1 MIARTSFAEI
11 GVERGLDCGS
21 LVLGNAGEIDEHPGN
36 IVARPLR
43 RVDFMTLSVEQ
54 HVGRCSPPSFGQG
67 YEQGAG
73 ACFKEASHGVRQS
86 VSPLL
91 RSERDGSRPN
101 QPA

>member
-1 MIARTSFAEI
+1 MSARTSFAEI
-11 GVERGLDCGS
+11 SAERGLDSGS
-21 LVLGNAGEIDEHPGN
+21 LVLRNAGEIDEHPGN

-43 RVDFMTLSVEQ
+43 RVDFTTLSVEQ
-54 HVGRCSPPSFGQG
+54 HIGRCSPPSFGQAD
-67 YEQGAG
+67 EQGTD

-91 RSERDGSRPN
+91 RGERGGSRPN